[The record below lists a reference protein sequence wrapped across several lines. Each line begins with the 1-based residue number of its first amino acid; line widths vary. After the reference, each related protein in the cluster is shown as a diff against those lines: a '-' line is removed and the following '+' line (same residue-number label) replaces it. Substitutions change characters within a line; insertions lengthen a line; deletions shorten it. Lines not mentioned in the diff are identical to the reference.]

1 MFSYESGG
9 MAADDTGLINRS
21 VEDAYSDNVYNKD
34 RINNNYS
41 FLQWNIGGLFSKLND
56 DDFIEYI
63 SSFDFICM
71 VETFA
76 EEFQ

>member
-1 MFSYESGG
+1 MFSCESGG

-21 VEDAYSDNVYNKD
+21 VEDAYLDNVYNKD

-76 EEFQ
+76 VEFQ